1 MQNSMYSALF
11 GALSNEHRLNSIATN
26 LANVH
31 TTGYKRD
38 LLSFRDTF
46 LMYAH
51 DQIMEAQ
58 GYLKQPKLFP
68 EPVHLARSRIGYV
81 KTDFEQGA
89 LKVSDAPFDLAI
101 AGDGFFK
108 VRTPQ
113 GDFYT
118 RNGHFLVT
126 QEGTLVNEQGF
137 PVLGDGGE
145 ITVPPGVRNFTVAES
160 GGIYADGELIGQI
173 GLVDVE
179 RHLDM
184 EKLGGNM
191 YRVRPGMEVAEVEA
205 GGYVLQGFLEASN
218 VSPVYEMVNMIEAQ
232 RQYEAYAKVMQTTE
246 AVDKETIS
254 RVGRARA

>member
-1 MQNSMYSALF
+1 MYTALF
-11 GALSNEHRLNSIATN
+11 GALSNEHRLNSISNN

-58 GYLKQPKLFP
+58 GYLRQPKLFP
-68 EPVHLARSRIGYV
+68 EPVHLARARLGYV

-89 LKVSDAPFDLAI
+89 LKVSDAPFDIAI

-126 QEGTLVNEQGF
+126 AEGMLVNEQGF
-137 PVLGDGGE
+137 PVLGGGGE
-145 ITVPPGVRNFTVAES
+145 ITVPAGIRNFTVAEN
-160 GGIYADGELIGQI
+160 GAIYADGDLAGQI
-173 GLVDVE
+173 DLVDVD
-179 RHLDM
+179 RHLDL

-191 YRVRPGMEVAEVEA
+191 YRVRPGIEVAEVEA
-205 GGYVLQGFLEASN
+205 SGYMVQGFLEVSN
-218 VSPVYEMVNMIEAQ
+218 VNPVYEMVNMIEAQ
-232 RQYEAYAKVMQTTE
+232 RQYEAYAKIMQTSE
-246 AVDKETIS
+246 AIDKETTN
-254 RVGRARA
+254 RVGRGRG